1 MENIVIFIL
10 FLFIIAPLFVYIIV
24 FTIAKQ
30 LTKKHKKS
38 VTLALDMTT
47 VFLVVGVTVLF
58 SSIFQYPLIWWSML
72 LFLLLVVI
80 LAVHQRLTKIDIIY
94 PVILKRVWRIHFLV
108 YAIAHFLLIITG
120 IVFSIRSGL

>member
-1 MENIVIFIL
+1 MENVLIFIL

-38 VTLALDMTT
+38 VTLAMDITT
-47 VFLVVGVTVLF
+47 VFLIVGVTVIF
-58 SSIFQYPLIWWSML
+58 SSIFHYPLIWWSIL
-72 LFLLLVVI
+72 LFLLLGVF
-80 LAVHQRLTKIDIIY
+80 LAIHQRVTKIDIIY
-94 PVILKRVWRIHFLV
+94 PVILKRVWRIHFLL